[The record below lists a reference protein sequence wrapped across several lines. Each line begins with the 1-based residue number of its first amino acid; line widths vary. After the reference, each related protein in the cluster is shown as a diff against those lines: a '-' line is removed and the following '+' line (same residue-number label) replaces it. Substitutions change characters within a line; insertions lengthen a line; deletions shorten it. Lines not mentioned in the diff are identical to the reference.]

1 MMMWFKKH
9 LSPVVCLLSTFFML
23 VPAASQADVE
33 LASGFKV
40 SGFGRVIGGY
50 LDTGDAAYLDYTD
63 EFKIDSQ
70 SLAALQLDWQAT
82 DKLSVTSQLLA
93 HSNSD
98 RESGLEWLYLTYQL
112 NDNWQFRAGK
122 QRTPFFHYSDVL
134 NVGFAYHWINPPQ
147 QLYNGVLFPTYE
159 GVNVNY
165 RFGNED
171 IQASIEAYW
180 GSYNDE
186 YEIADV
192 QVKPDVT
199 NLHGF
204 IGRINRQNLQFTLA
218 FHRGDIDVTLQE
230 LDDFRSILQSAGYS
244 VSADSL
250 SPKGKVEVLTA
261 GLSYHS
267 FDYFAEAEVMKLIG
281 EPSAFPAMLSAYLT
295 TGIYSPPMTYHVT
308 LATSSASYPEPT
320 NEIPLGLSP
329 ELDVLSTA
337 YESIFDQFNRDS
349 LNSIAI
355 GMRYDFNAHFAI
367 KGDVSFLR
375 GQGQQR
381 AFFEVKNADFDNS
394 ATLYQVALE
403 WVF

>member
-1 MMMWFKKH
+1 MWFKKH
-9 LSPVVCLLSTFFML
+9 LSPVVCLLSTHFML
-23 VPAASQADVE
+23 VPTASEADVE

-40 SGFGRVIGGY
+40 SGFGRVVGGY

-63 EFKIDSQ
+63 EIQFDSQ
-70 SLAALQLDWQAT
+70 TLAALQIDWQAT

-93 HSNSD
+93 HSNSA
-98 RESGLEWLYLTYQL
+98 RESGVEWLYLTYQL

-122 QRTPFFHYSDVL
+122 QRTPFFHYSDVR
-134 NVGFAYHWINPPQ
+134 NVGFAFHWINPPQ

-159 GVNVNY
+159 GVNLNY

-180 GSYNDE
+180 GSFNEE

-192 QVKPDVT
+192 IVKPDVT
-199 NLHGF
+199 DLHGF
-204 IGRINRQNLQFTLA
+204 IGRISRQNLQFTLA
-218 FHRGDIDVTLQE
+218 FHRGDIDVVLQE
-230 LDDFRSILQSAGYS
+230 MEAFSTILRAAGYS

-250 SPKGKVEVLTA
+250 ALEGKVEVLTS
-261 GLSYHS
+261 GLSFYN
-267 FDYFAEAEVMKLIG
+267 FDYFMEAEVMKLVG
-281 EPSAFPAMLSAYLT
+281 GPSAIPDMFSAYLT
-295 TGIYSPPMTYHVT
+295 TGIYSPPMTYHLT
-308 LATSSASYPEPT
+308 MATSSSSYPAPI

-329 ELDVLSTA
+329 ELDYLLTT
-337 YESIFDQFNRDS
+337 YETIFDQFYRDS

-355 GMRYDFNAHFAI
+355 GVRYDFNAHFAI
-367 KGDVSFLR
+367 KGDISFLH

-381 AFFEVKNADFDNS
+381 AFFEIKNTDFDNS

>member
-1 MMMWFKKH
+1 MWFKKH
-9 LSPVVCLLSTFFML
+9 LSPVVCLLSTLFMV

-33 LASGFKV
+33 MASGFKI

-50 LDTGDAAYLDYTD
+50 LDTGNVAYLDYTD
-63 EFKIDSQ
+63 EIKFDSQ
-70 SLAALQLDWQAT
+70 SLAALQIDWQAT

-98 RESGLEWLYLTYQL
+98 RESGVEWLYLTYQL
-112 NDNWQFRAGK
+112 NDNWQIRAGK
-122 QRTPFFHYSDVL
+122 QRTPFFHYSDVR

-147 QLYNGVLFPTYE
+147 QLYNGVLFPTYT

-171 IQASIEAYW
+171 IQASVEAYW

-192 QVKPDVT
+192 KIKPDVT
-199 NLHGF
+199 DLHGF

-230 LDDFRSILQSAGYS
+230 LTALISVLRSVGYS

-250 SPKGKVEVLTA
+250 SPVGKVEVLTT

-267 FDYFAEAEVMKLIG
+267 FDYFMEAEVMKLIG
-281 EPSAFPAMLSAYLT
+281 EPSAFPDMLSAYLT
-295 TGIYSPPMTYHVT
+295 TGIYSPPMTYHIT

-329 ELDVLSTA
+329 ELDVLSTT
-337 YESIFDQFNRDS
+337 YESIFDQFSRDS

-367 KGDVSFLR
+367 KGDISFLR

-381 AFFEVKNADFDNS
+381 ASFEVKNADFNNS